1 LPERFL
7 ANTAAAEGV
16 AIKSP
21 RIASTLVLVAIAL
34 QSHPARAK
42 SPWPQ
47 NRSYAARLELPH
59 LERWSVDK
67 TMIVLCLCGSRG
79 NDISGSSSEGEQSIR
94 QMYRVDPS
102 QAPKNEREW
111 MRAKMVLPLRIE
123 LRTSPLPREC
133 STTEL
138 RQRAWALIRS
148 SSIGSYG
155 TKCPEIGAILATG
168 PWRAQAREDRVLS
181 LHARR

>member
-1 LPERFL
+1 LLERFL
-7 ANTAAAEGV
+7 ANTAAAKGV

-67 TMIVLCLCGSRG
+67 TMVVLCLRGSRG

-94 QMYRVDPS
+94 QMYRVDRHRPRKIRPLAGGEGVDAS
-102 QAPKNEREW
+102 KN
-111 MRAKMVLPLRIE
+111 
-123 LRTSPLPREC
+123 
-133 STTEL
+133 
-138 RQRAWALIRS
+138 
-148 SSIGSYG
+148 
-155 TKCPEIGAILATG
+155 GAA
-168 PWRAQAREDRVLS
+168 AQD
-181 LHARR
+181 